1 MAKKKKLRK
10 PPREYTRRQLSQF
23 QRQKRRQRIVFI
35 SGVSIIAAIVL
46 IVVLGWFLYEFRP
59 LHQTVIRV
67 NDTSFSAGYYV
78 DALKIVSVDQPP
90 AYISS
95 VAANL
100 AREIEQN
107 ELMRQGAWKLGITVD
122 DDEVKAAI
130 EGSAIPVNDAS
141 LDFTRI
147 QLLRQKLYDEY
158 FKFQVPESMEQV
170 YIMAILLES
179 ESQALEIR
187 DRLEN
192 SENFTSLAEE
202 FALDY
207 YAKNVNQGDY
217 GWHPEVIFSERYLG
231 SPVAVEYAFSAEPG
245 TLSQPLYDEEK
256 SKQLGYWLINVVD
269 TEYEEEA
276 LIQAL
281 YLSSEEEAD
290 AIKVRLE
297 AGDNLTA
304 LATEYSDYSPSRDQG
319 GELGMVA
326 AGDITDAFDAYAFDP
341 EVEIG
346 VWSEPIRD
354 DELWTQGGYW
364 LIKIVDKDDDREL
377 DEEDRNYLLNNAY
390 NDWVSSLWL
399 EAATG
404 IDDISLTPEVMQWAI
419 DRVSKGLE

>member
-1 MAKKKKLRK
+1 MAKKKKLKK

-46 IVVLGWFLYEFRP
+46 IVVLGWYLYEFRP

-67 NDTSFSAGYYV
+67 NDTKYNAGYYV
-78 DALKIVSVDQPP
+78 DALKIISTGQSPE
-90 AYISS
+90 YISN
-95 VAANL
+95 VAASL

-107 ELMRQGAWKLGITVD
+107 ELLKQGAWKLGITVD
-122 DDEVKAAI
+122 DDEVKAAMA
-130 EGSAIPVNDAS
+130 GSAVPVNDAS
-141 LDFTRI
+141 LDFTRT

-170 YIMAILLES
+170 YIMAMLLES
-179 ESQALEIR
+179 ERQALEIR

-192 SENFTSLAEE
+192 SENFTSLAGEY
-202 FALDY
+202 ALDY
-207 YAKNVNQGDY
+207 YAKEVNQGDY
-217 GWHPEVIFSERYLG
+217 GWHPEVILSERYLG
-231 SPVAVEYAFSAEPG
+231 SPVAIEYAFSAEPG
-245 TLSQPLYDEEK
+245 TLSEPLYDEEK
-256 SKQLGYWLINVVD
+256 SKQLGYWLIKVVD

-281 YLSSEEEAD
+281 FLSSEEEAE
-290 AIKVRLE
+290 AIKARLE

-304 LATEYSDYSPSRDQG
+304 LATEYSDYSLSREKG

-354 DELWTQGGYW
+354 DELWTKGGYW
-364 LIKIVDKDDDREL
+364 LIKIVDKDYDRDLE
-377 DEEDRNYLLNNAY
+377 EEDRNYLVDKEFQEWFETLGSTA
-390 NDWVSSLWL
+390 
-399 EAATG
+399 E
-404 IDDISLTPEVMQWAI
+404 IDSTALTPEVIQWAV
-419 DRVSKGLE
+419 DRVSKG